1 MPFSTRI
8 RASLVM
14 VVLAIAG
21 AVLTGC
27 AQLPRPGEPAYTN
40 PADQAAA
47 AERGLARALA
57 SASPQKELHQL
68 AAANIYRQ
76 LGDEQRAETILSTLN
91 PAALPLPALAD
102 YSLSY
107 SAIAIA
113 RGEYLRARALLT
125 NPYLEQEASALPAAI
140 QAQWR
145 QRRGELFA
153 MMGADGASIDEYVA
167 LAALPDAALPDADR
181 AAIHELIWAA
191 LNRMSDDAFAKF
203 SAGATDDDV
212 KGWHQLAQVSRDSRG
227 NLRQQNRRVHLWL
240 ARWPQHPAARV
251 PPASLAQLA
260 QVDTSLP
267 RQVALLLPLRGTH
280 GLAGITVR
288 DGFLAAWYD
297 FFGREKSAPALRL
310 YDTTTGD
317 VGTIYRQAVAAGAD
331 VAVGP
336 LRKDDLV
343 ALGAS
348 GDLPIPVIGLNYLAV
363 DAPVPVNLYQFG
375 LSITDE
381 AAQVADRAW
390 REGHRAALT
399 ITPATPWGQS
409 ALDTFRERWLSKGG
423 TLVSTPA
430 YPPQHK
436 DFTALLRPILQAGVP
451 PSAAEASPETPR
463 RRQDIDMV
471 FLVAYPEQAR
481 QIKPTLNFLF
491 AADLPVYATSV
502 IYPGEDDPS
511 SNRDLND
518 IRFVAMPWALPAS
531 QTALRARANHPLQAA
546 YRPLFALGADAFQL
560 QQWLPALR
568 GAAATPLYG
577 HTGTLLLDPQ
587 HRVVRE
593 QPWAEFHD
601 GRVRMA
607 VPLPELGSEQQ

>member
-8 RASLVM
+8 RASLLVL
-14 VVLAIAG
+14 LAIAG
-21 AVLTGC
+21 TVLTGC
-27 AQLPRPGEPAYTN
+27 EHLPPPAEPAYTN
-40 PADQAAA
+40 PDEQAAA
-47 AERGLARALA
+47 AERELARALT

-76 LGDEQRAETILSTLN
+76 LGDQARAEAILSALN
-91 PAALPLPALAD
+91 PAALPLASLAD
-102 YSLSY
+102 YSLGY

-113 RGEYLRARALLT
+113 KGEYQRAHALLT

-153 MMGADGASIDEYVA
+153 MMGAEGASIGEYMA
-167 LAALPDAALPDADR
+167 LDRLPDVDIAAN
-181 AAIHELIWAA
+181 HEIIWAA
-191 LNRMSDDAFAKF
+191 LNRLDDGTFAELG
-203 SAGATDDDV
+203 AGATDDDF
-212 KGWHQLAQVSRDSRG
+212 KGWYQLAQVSRDSRG
-227 NLRQQNRRVHLWL
+227 NLREQNRRFHLWL
-240 ARWPQHPAARV
+240 TRWPQHPAARV
-251 PPASLAQLA
+251 PPAGLAQLA
-260 QVDTSLP
+260 QVDAKVL

-317 VGTIYRQAVAAGAD
+317 VNTLYRQAVAEGAD
-331 VAVGP
+331 IAVGP
-336 LRKDDLV
+336 LRKEELV
-343 ALGAS
+343 ALAANGN
-348 GDLPIPVIGLNYLAV
+348 LPIPVIGLNYLAA
-363 DAPVPVNLYQFG
+363 DAPAAVNLYQFG

-381 AAQVADRAW
+381 ATQAAERAW
-390 REGHRAALT
+390 LEGRRTALT
-399 ITPATPWGQS
+399 IAPATPWGQS
-409 ALDTFRERWLSKGG
+409 ALDAFRERWLSKGG
-423 TLVSTPA
+423 TLVSSPA

-451 PSAAEASPETPR
+451 PPTAEASPETPR

-481 QIKPTLNFLF
+481 QIKPALNFLF

-502 IYPGEDDPS
+502 IYPGEDDPG

-531 QTALRARANHPLQAA
+531 QAALRERANRPLPAA
-546 YRPLFALGADAFQL
+546 YRPLFALGADAFLL

-568 GAAATPLYG
+568 GTAATPLYG
-577 HTGTLLLDPQ
+577 HTGTLMLGPQ
-587 HRVVRE
+587 YRVIRE

-601 GRVRMA
+601 GRVRA
-607 VPLPELGSEQQ
+607 AAPLPEFGGE